1 MTQPAGETGQSAG
14 QGGQSAT
21 GTEGNSTTNTSG
33 TGAQGGAG
41 ETANTA
47 PATVTREEFEQ
58 IKRQLQA
65 ADQNRA
71 KAEAEA
77 KALKD
82 AQLSAEEK
90 TKQDLKEA
98 QDALAKREQDLRN
111 AKIQNA
117 FLTDNTYQWHDPKAA
132 LKLADLSAIK
142 VEGDKVEGLKEAL
155 KAVADAFPFMVKPK
169 EENNSGS
176 NDNSASNAGAAGV
189 GGTGAAASRAGSTNQ
204 AELARRFPALR
215 GRVS

>member
-14 QGGQSAT
+14 QGGQSAA
-21 GTEGNSTTNTSG
+21 GTEGSTTSTTA

-47 PATVTREEFEQ
+47 PATVSREEFEA

-65 ADQNRA
+65 ADQNRSR
-71 KAEAEA
+71 AEAEA

-90 TKQDLKEA
+90 TKQDLEEA
-98 QDALAKREQDLRN
+98 RKTLAQREQDLRN
-111 AKIQNA
+111 ATIKNA
-117 FLTDNTYQWHDPKAA
+117 FLTDNSYQWHDPRAA
-132 LKLADLSAIK
+132 LKLADLSGVK

-155 KAVADAFPFMVKPK
+155 KAVAEAYPFMVKPK

-176 NDNSASNAGAAGV
+176 NEPPSGGATGV
-189 GGTGAAASRAGSTNQ
+189 GGQGTAATRAGSANQ
-204 AELARRFPALR
+204 EDLKKRFPALR

>member
-14 QGGQSAT
+14 TGGQSAPET
-21 GTEGNSTTNTSG
+21 NGSTTSTTG
-33 TGAQGGAG
+33 TGAQSGAAQ
-41 ETANTA
+41 TANTA

-65 ADQNRA
+65 ADQNRD
-71 KAEAEA
+71 KAEKEA
-77 KALKD
+77 KALRD
-82 AQLSAEEK
+82 AQLTAEEK

-98 QDALAKREQDLRN
+98 QEALAKREQDLRN
-111 AKIQNA
+111 ATIQNA
-117 FLTDNTYQWHDPKAA
+117 FLTDNTYKWHDPKAA
-132 LKLADLSAIK
+132 LKLADLSSIR

-169 EENNSGS
+169 EDDNTGS
-176 NDNSASNAGAAGV
+176 NDGPSGGATGV
-189 GGTGAAASRAGSTNQ
+189 GGQGAASSRAGATNSADLQ
-204 AELARRFPALR
+204 KRFPALR